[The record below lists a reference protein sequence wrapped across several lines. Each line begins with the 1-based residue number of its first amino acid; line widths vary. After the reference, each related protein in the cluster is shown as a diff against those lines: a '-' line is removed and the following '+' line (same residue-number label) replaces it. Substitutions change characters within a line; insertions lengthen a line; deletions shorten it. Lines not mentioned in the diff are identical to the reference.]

1 MAAVPF
7 EFNGVVRLTSI
18 GTAHAL
24 LTLVL
29 GFAAINTGNNSLYI
43 ALAFLL
49 SSLLLSGL
57 ASQGGLRS
65 IRVELMHV
73 HEAWAEQPSRGFL
86 RITNLSRIWNVRDIA
101 MVFPELHEPL
111 LIPQLSR
118 NWSLEVPVQMLFHR
132 RGRVTFTHV
141 DLYTRYPFGFFL
153 KKRRRRLG
161 GEAIVYP
168 RLLTEAEKRQ
178 GMAPEHGE
186 SRGANRAGA
195 GTDIFAFREYARGD
209 SLRHVHWRK
218 SASLGRWIMKQPEL
232 EWIPAFQVVVD
243 PVKPS
248 WATDEQFEH
257 LISAAATFLRDA
269 LEGGRSV
276 TLRLP
281 QTTISGDGPVGRR
294 SIFQALAL
302 LGPVDPDK
310 APALLHE
317 PGEILFSLR
326 LGRESQVA

>member
-1 MAAVPF
+1 MATVPF
-7 EFNGVVRLTSI
+7 EFDGVVRLTTI
-18 GTAHAL
+18 GVAHAL

-49 SSLLLSGL
+49 GSLLLSGL

-65 IRVELMHV
+65 VRVELIHV
-73 HEAWAEQPSRGFL
+73 NEAWSEQPSRGFL
-86 RITNLSRIWNVRDIA
+86 RITNGSRIWNVRDIA
-101 MVFPELHEPL
+101 MVFPELHDPL

-118 NWSLEVPVQMLFHR
+118 NSSLEVPVQMLFHR
-132 RGRVTFTHV
+132 RGRITFTHV

-168 RLLTEAEKRQ
+168 RLLSEAEKRQ

-186 SRGANRAGA
+186 SRGANRAGT
-195 GTDIFAFREYARGD
+195 GTDVFAFREYARGD

-232 EWIPAFQVVVD
+232 EWIPAFEVLVD

-248 WATDEQFEH
+248 WATEEQFEN
-257 LISAAATFLRDA
+257 LISAATTFLHDA
-269 LEGGRSV
+269 LEDGRSV

-281 QTTISGDGPVGRR
+281 KTTISGDGSVGRR
-294 SIFQALAL
+294 SIFEALAL
-302 LGPVDPDK
+302 LQPIDPAQ
-310 APALLHE
+310 APTLLHE
-317 PGEILFSLR
+317 PGEIIFSLR
-326 LGRESQVA
+326 SGHESQVA